1 MQVDKA
7 RHRGWG
13 YNEELILPESL
24 PSGVGEGETPRGM
37 VQYSPSLNLRT
48 RTNSCDLKAS
58 LWAQALRKP
67 PRVQR
72 VAPTGATAPLEKS
85 GHLCCEASRSWAWG
99 AGIQGRSS
107 PHHRA
112 GQSHSTG
119 TRGMKLRGKGFPKVC
134 GSSSPS
140 QLETQGSCIT
150 RASCG

>member
-67 PRVQR
+67 PKYSKSPQLVSLPPWKR
-72 VAPTGATAPLEKS
+72 VATCVVRPAEAGPGELAFRDAPPPTTERDSHTA
-85 GHLCCEASRSWAWG
+85 
-99 AGIQGRSS
+99 QGQE
-107 PHHRA
+107 
-112 GQSHSTG
+112 G
-119 TRGMKLRGKGFPKVC
+119 
-134 GSSSPS
+134 
-140 QLETQGSCIT
+140 
-150 RASCG
+150 